1 MYLSVCWRKNTPFKK
16 TVGVV
21 GVVGLVGLVGLVWL
35 VVLYRQ
41 SAASACNMLHK
52 SKRIGR
58 SGRTGKQPI
67 RPRYV
72 FRAKIGHIK
81 VLPLFKQLKQ
91 PQLPASSTTEFLASY
106 APTGRARCKKCKL
119 LIKLGSIRLSREIPN
134 NWTGDKGSATSHYH
148 LAHGMQA
155 VAAVRCTDRPTGSLP
170 LLRKHASLSEKDVQQ
185 VDKLFAKAMKDYY
198 KKCN

>member
-1 MYLSVCWRKNTPFKK
+1 
-16 TVGVV
+16 
-21 GVVGLVGLVGLVWL
+21 
-35 VVLYRQ
+35 
-41 SAASACNMLHK
+41 MLHK

-58 SGRTGKQPI
+58 NGRIGRIGRTSQSI
-67 RPRYV
+67 RPRYI

-81 VLPLFKQLKQ
+81 MLPLNDRPGLNIRLLAPNK
-91 PQLPASSTTEFLASY
+91 PQTSKTSTTEFLASY

>member
-1 MYLSVCWRKNTPFKK
+1 M
-16 TVGVV
+16 
-21 GVVGLVGLVGLVWL
+21 
-35 VVLYRQ
+35 
-41 SAASACNMLHK
+41 
-52 SKRIGR
+52 
-58 SGRTGKQPI
+58 
-67 RPRYV
+67 
-72 FRAKIGHIK
+72 
-81 VLPLFKQLKQ
+81 
-91 PQLPASSTTEFLASY
+91 PATSTTEFLASY

-170 LLRKHASLSEKDVQQ
+170 LLRKHASLSEKDAKQ
-185 VDKLFAKAMKDYY
+185 VDKLFAKAMKDYN